1 MASYLSGIGKPTP
14 SGVIDFLFS
23 AGYTFYFGNKTLL
36 GLQKI
41 GVVFGRGVDASL
53 KTIGFDTSKKDSW
66 AAYLAGFVPAR
77 FTKLVTPDLN
87 YNHTNS
93 KEIDVPKV
101 NEKGEALDKHGK
113 VTKDKAQQA
122 TEKKTV
128 EEYEFSN
135 SYMLTSGL
143 ALTLLGSFMLVAKHM
158 AWRPS
163 HPLLN
168 SVITKIAGVKLVPEE
183 SGSADLINAGI
194 AAVKSRIS

>member
-1 MASYLSGIGKPTP
+1 MASYLSGIGKPSP

-23 AGYTFYFGNKTLL
+23 AGYTFYFGGKTLL

-41 GVVFGRGVDASL
+41 SVVFGRGVDAGL

-66 AAYLAGFVPAR
+66 AGKIAGWVPER
-77 FTKLVTPDLN
+77 FTMLVTPDLN
-87 YNHTNS
+87 YNRTNN
-93 KEIDVPKV
+93 KEIDVPKT
-101 NEKGEALDKHGK
+101 NEKGQPIDKQGK
-113 VTKDKAQQA
+113 VVKDPKDAA
-122 TEKKTV
+122 TEKKIV

-135 SYMLTSGL
+135 SYMLASGL
-143 ALTLLGSFMLVAKHM
+143 ALTLLGSFMLAAKFI

-168 SVITKIAGVKLVPEE
+168 SVLIKIGGVKLVPEE

-194 AAVKSRIS
+194 AAVRSRIS